1 MCTEAVGVDA
11 ITLGKL
17 NLSLSLSL
25 NNAHHLITTV
35 MSQIDDD
42 CAVAVVLDDIS
53 SPPPAPSTK
62 IRSRRTR
69 IRANKSKGN
78 EIFVILL
85 FIIIDLLTSVSN
97 LVVNKEDAAHAL
109 TNAAPSESQQNGK

>member
-78 EIFVILL
+78 EILCN
-85 FIIIDLLTSVSN
+85 FIV
-97 LVVNKEDAAHAL
+97 HYY
-109 TNAAPSESQQNGK
+109 